1 LRKIKTKNFAQQKGR
16 KIFQLF
22 VGDFVLIKTPAL
34 YLSSA
39 ALRWEARV
47 MNSGLDVCRKQRAQM
62 DLKIDGG
69 LRIVGPISNSPD
81 RAR

>member
-1 LRKIKTKNFAQQKGR
+1 LRGKKKKDFAQQKGR

-22 VGDFVLIKTPAL
+22 VGDIVLIKTPAL

-47 MNSGLDVCRKQRAQM
+47 MNSGLDVCRNQRAQR

-69 LRIVGPISNSPD
+69 FENSGTNK
-81 RAR
+81 

>member
-1 LRKIKTKNFAQQKGR
+1 LRGKKKAFAQQKGR

-39 ALRWEARV
+39 ALRCEARV
-47 MNSGLDVCRKQRAQM
+47 MNSGLHVCRHQRAQM
-62 DLKIDGG
+62 A
-69 LRIVGPISNSPD
+69 LR
-81 RAR
+81 